1 MNRLIPFDQLA
12 REMADDMN
20 AIAEKYGVPALDLA
34 RLFGA
39 SIGAPIDVSDLLE
52 DEDA

>member
-1 MNRLIPFDQLA
+1 MTNRLIPFDQFA

-20 AIAEKYGVPALDLA
+20 AIAMEYGVPALDLA

-52 DEDA
+52 EAE